1 MAIYHLHVSSGSKS
15 SGKGAGGK
23 ARYLLREGC
32 YAKVREREQDGAT
45 VREIVID
52 KRAELVHAESGNLPA
67 WAAADPARFWD
78 ASDAHERANGCTYRE
93 VEVALPEEL
102 TQEQQIALARVFA
115 QEVATVD
122 GGVTPYTLAIH
133 QQDAA
138 HPEHRHVHILLSDRI
153 MDGVER
159 DAETL
164 FRQPNAKVPG
174 ARKTRERLPIP
185 GHKDVDDQVVPASTW
200 TDRVRPLWEGLANEA
215 LEQAGVDAR
224 IDHRTLEAQREA
236 YLDMSATVEEED
248 PIWARQFAD
257 KADALDRPPEPKKG
271 RVLTHAGLENAP
283 ERAAM
288 VVDFEA
294 AKAERQA
301 VIEARR
307 AAEREA
313 AEIARRETRLREA
326 PARLLRIQAA
336 RDLRLE
342 RERQAADAARK
353 ARQRGLLAL
362 AEQLRTQTDL
372 DVGQAYRQAGYE
384 QVERRVPD
392 GQGGEYGR
400 RIWVYPPND
409 LPEAQA
415 TVKAA
420 LQERREANDVDAAQR
435 SWRTTEPWAP
445 MVADAVAVRG
455 EKKTPW
461 QAWREKTLAE
471 RYGMATAERA
481 VEQNWYIRMRP
492 DLGGL
497 NVRDNQ
503 GREIIDTGAI
513 VKAESGSRDIP
524 LMLELAK
531 AKGWTELMIEGSDDF
546 RLKMATAAL
555 KRGFS
560 ISDSAL
566 AQAAQKNAEREAH
579 EREEEVSGLRKPL
592 PFKPI
597 SMPKPGKG
605 KCRDPDDDWG
615 PG

>member
-23 ARYLLREGC
+23 ARYLLREGP
-32 YAKVREREQDGAT
+32 YAKEVRRIADGSAVREVVT
-45 VREIVID
+45 D
-52 KRAELVHAESGNLPA
+52 KRAELVHAESGNMPS

-78 ASDAHERANGCTYRE
+78 ASDAHERANGCIYRE
-93 VEVALPEEL
+93 VEAALPEEL
-102 TQEQQIALARVFA
+102 SPEQQIALARAFA

-185 GHKDVDDQVVPASTW
+185 AHKDVDDQVVSASTW
-200 TDRVRPLWEGLANEA
+200 TDRVRPLWERLANDS

-224 IDHRTLEAQREA
+224 IDHRTLEAQREE
-236 YLDMSATVEEED
+236 YLDMAATVEEED
-248 PIWARQFAD
+248 PIWVRQFAD

-271 RVLTHAGLENAP
+271 RVLTHAGSEQAP

-307 AAEREA
+307 RAQAELQAAQEAER
-313 AEIARRETRLREA
+313 RECIEHA
-326 PARLLRIQAA
+326 
-336 RDLRLE
+336 
-342 RERQAADAARK
+342 RERQSAEVAK
-353 ARQRGLLAL
+353 EARQSGLLAL

-420 LQERREANDVDAAQR
+420 LQERREANDVNAAQR
-435 SWRTTEPWAP
+435 SWRGTEPWAP

-455 EKKTPW
+455 KKKTPW
-461 QAWREKTLAE
+461 REWREKTLAE
-471 RYGMATAERA
+471 RYGAATAERA
-481 VEQNWYIRMRP
+481 VEQDWYIRMRP

-497 NVRDNQ
+497 NIRDNQ
-503 GREIIDTGAI
+503 GREVIDTGEV
-513 VKAESGSRDIP
+513 VKAENPRGINDIP

-531 AKGWTELMIEGSDDF
+531 AKGWSELMIEGADDF
-546 RLKMATAAL
+546 RLAAASAAL
-555 KRGFS
+555 QAGFS
-560 ISDSAL
+560 VSDKVLEKSARQRID
-566 AQAAQKNAEREAH
+566 AERQAANRQRQQEL
-579 EREEEVSGLRKPL
+579 LRKKQPTQGTARS
-592 PFKPI
+592 KG
-597 SMPKPGKG
+597 PG
-605 KCRDPDDDWG
+605 DDWG
-615 PG
+615 LG